1 MQIFRPGTPN
11 LILCLDHK
19 PLLSLFGDQELA
31 SISNPRLFNF
41 KTKSLPFKFEVTYIE
56 GKKHVTPDAFSRRPL
71 DQHTAGHA
79 QVPGE
84 HEQEPLSLKPPYGQV
99 QSGYADSI
107 SAPSWVAS
115 PTMISCITSQSPTE
129 QELLQ
134 SDQLEEFIKGSA
146 IASLTALNHSVT
158 SSSPQSMSAITQSNI
173 TVLSWE
179 RLEAACKS
187 SPVYQLLL
195 STISNGAPDDI
206 SEWDDKIREYHQHR
220 HVLVVTGQVILLHDR
235 PVIPM
240 ALRQEVLEHLHSGH
254 AGVTTMF
261 ERAKTTLYWP
271 GYKNDITRH
280 RLSCRVCDQIAPSNP
295 AQPPDYPEQ
304 PLYPFHS
311 VCADFFTI
319 SGNNYLA
326 ICDRYSGWLSILKLA
341 KDDSTHII
349 RALRNY
355 CCTFGIPVILATDGA
370 SVFTSAQMQ
379 HFYNHWGITH
389 RLSSAYHPNSN
400 KRAEV
405 GVKSAKRM
413 VRDNTGEDGSLDN
426 DSYARAVL
434 THRNNPCPTT
444 GLSPAQIILG
454 RVLRDFLP
462 IQLGK
467 FSPRPEWRI
476 AADQRAAALARR
488 HVLKHEQLNQ
498 GTKHLPPLNPGDNV
512 AIQDQTGKTPRAWTK
527 TGIIMETLPHNSYTV
542 KVDGSNHVTRR
553 NRQFLRKIIPYR
565 SVQTPDLHSNYPA
578 AEDTKPTIKPPHLR
592 VKWIINP
599 AIERKPEAQSPEA
612 VDTDRRLPTATPA
625 QTTKPGVKPPH
636 LREKWIVNPA
646 LKKKQDSVDVSQL
659 KSGQIQLGRGRGHH

>member
-1 MQIFRPGTPN
+1 MDKLIGDFKDYKKCVDDSIIWDDSIEDNFFRICEFLERCSKGGCIFNPKKFQFGSTEVDFLGFRITDTGVKPSPSFIDNILSFPSPQSLTDVRSWFGAINQISYTFAQTTAMLPLRHLLSSKVPFLWSDELEEAFQESKQEIVRQCEKGVRSFTPYKPTALATDWSRQGMGFLLCQKFCECEGPPRPGCCKDGWQTVFCGSRFCSSAESRYHPIEGEALAAAYGLDKCRFFVLGHPN

-56 GKKHVTPDAFSRRPL
+56 GKKHVTPDAFSRRPV
-71 DQHTAGHA
+71 DQHTTGHA
-79 QVPGE
+79 QKTPVPGVPGE
-84 HEQEPLSLKPPYGQV
+84 HEQESLSLKPTYGQV

-107 SAPSWVAS
+107 SAPRWVAS
-115 PTMISCITSQSPTE
+115 PTMISCITSQTPTE

-254 AGVTTMF
+254 AGVTTMY

-349 RALRNY
+349 QALRNY

-370 SVFTSAQMQ
+370 SVFTM
-379 HFYNHWGITH
+379 
-389 RLSSAYHPNSN
+389 R
-400 KRAEV
+400 
-405 GVKSAKRM
+405 
-413 VRDNTGEDGSLDN
+413 
-426 DSYARAVL
+426 
-434 THRNNPCPTT
+434 
-444 GLSPAQIILG
+444 
-454 RVLRDFLP
+454 
-462 IQLGK
+462 
-467 FSPRPEWRI
+467 
-476 AADQRAAALARR
+476 
-488 HVLKHEQLNQ
+488 
-498 GTKHLPPLNPGDNV
+498 
-512 AIQDQTGKTPRAWTK
+512 
-527 TGIIMETLPHNSYTV
+527 
-542 KVDGSNHVTRR
+542 
-553 NRQFLRKIIPYR
+553 
-565 SVQTPDLHSNYPA
+565 
-578 AEDTKPTIKPPHLR
+578 
-592 VKWIINP
+592 
-599 AIERKPEAQSPEA
+599 
-612 VDTDRRLPTATPA
+612 
-625 QTTKPGVKPPH
+625 
-636 LREKWIVNPA
+636 
-646 LKKKQDSVDVSQL
+646 
-659 KSGQIQLGRGRGHH
+659 